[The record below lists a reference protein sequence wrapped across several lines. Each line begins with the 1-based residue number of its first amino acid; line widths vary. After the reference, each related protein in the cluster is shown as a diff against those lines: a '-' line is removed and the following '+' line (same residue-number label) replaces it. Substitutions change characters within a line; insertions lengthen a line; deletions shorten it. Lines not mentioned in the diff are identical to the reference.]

1 MNTKK
6 TVTAVFMTVG
16 ALSITTLVGCETH
29 EPQEEVR
36 SVDWYEANDAERAA
50 KLNECKTNPRSI
62 DATPNCVNASRAE
75 NNAKANTQWGTS
87 KEGVRTVPTLPSPN

>member
-6 TVTAVFMTVG
+6 TVMAVFMAVG
-16 ALSITTLVGCETH
+16 ALLITTLVGCETH

-36 SVDWYEANDAERAA
+36 SVDWYEANAAERAA
-50 KLNECKTNPRSI
+50 KLNECKTSPRSI

-75 NNAKANTQWGTS
+75 NNAKADTQWGTS
-87 KEGVRTVPTLPSPN
+87 SEGVRTMPTIPSPH

>member
-6 TVTAVFMTVG
+6 TVTVATMAAGVLLM
-16 ALSITTLVGCETH
+16 TTLMGCETH

-36 SVDWYEANDAERAA
+36 PVDWYEAHDAERAA
-50 KLNECKTNPRSI
+50 KLNECTTSPRSI

-87 KEGVRTVPTLPSPN
+87 KEGVRTEPSLPSPN